1 MGLFG
6 NKNEKLLREVMKNAS
21 PQRKTVRCPKC
32 GKRYTVTFLGPN
44 DSKTCSCGYKIY
56 CD

>member
-6 NKNEKLLREVMKNAS
+6 NKNEKIMRDVLKHAN
-21 PQRKTVRCPKC
+21 PQKKTVQCPKC
-32 GKRYTVTFLGPN
+32 GKRYTVTFLSSN

-56 CD
+56 CS